1 MEQDPSAPLGRPLRE
16 PRQHLL
22 DYPSRDL
29 VAQAVER
36 VHDRATFRFSWRICL
51 SCAAAA
57 NLATASRRS
66 RSSVM
71 LYLTGHL
78 TPSVFDRYNITDD
91 VRWPVSFI
99 ATFCDTPARTRFR
112 TAVLRKSWGI
122 RPRPLNSRRSSRV
135 MAFQIAVVVVPSTLA
150 RAPSATRWHASRHAE
165 RDDLIGLPSRGNAK
179 GTIW

>member
-71 LYLTGHL
+71 LYL
-78 TPSVFDRYNITDD
+78 SNTDG

-122 RPRPLNSRRSSRV
+122 RPRPLNSRRSSRD
-135 MAFQIAVVVVPSTLA
+135 MAFQMAFGVVPSAAA
-150 RAPSATRWHASRHAE
+150 RAASATRLQASRHAE
-165 RDDLIGLPSRGNAK
+165 RKLVIGRPSRWNTN
-179 GTIW
+179 GTIRPARRSTASV